1 MSHSYLDQGSI
12 AAGQHFVV
20 GSLQLALPLDFVIAS
35 VRRLEN
41 RVLGELQLFWFDSF
55 DQFHIGSGATRFEG
69 GIQGGDFVLEVE
81 WLNRDN
87 R

>member
-55 DQFHIGSGATRFEG
+55 DQFHNIYIFMFISICVYMYIVSVYICTY
-69 GIQGGDFVLEVE
+69 
-81 WLNRDN
+81 
-87 R
+87 

>member
-1 MSHSYLDQGSI
+1 MRW
-12 AAGQHFVV
+12 
-20 GSLQLALPLDFVIAS
+20 SLQYSLLLDFVIAT

-41 RVLGELQLFWFDSF
+41 KVLGELQLFWFDSF